1 LARIYRKAAEQNYAK
16 AQYNLGVC
24 YAFGQGVVKRIDRVR
39 VGDAEAATF
48 PRSRV
53 AGVATVAAFSE
64 EKEAGAS
71 TTLQG
76 RSGESPLVSFTDFTA
91 V

>member
-1 LARIYRKAAEQNYAK
+1 MIASSP
-16 AQYNLGVC
+16 
-24 YAFGQGVVKRIDRVR
+24 
-39 VGDAEAATF
+39 EAATSATAATF
-48 PRSRV
+48 LRSCV
-53 AGVATVAAFSE
+53 ALVATVAAFSE

-76 RSGESPLVSFTDFTA
+76 RFDESSLVSFTDFTA